1 MAAVWVTDLITVDED
16 ATVVEAA
23 AEMLRHEIRHLVVHN
38 WRGEFIGL
46 VSLRDVLAVLVDAM
60 DPAVWLLI
68 QETLA
73 GRTGSWPAFP
83 ARLPDGWR
91 AELHASTAG
100 NLDQDAIAASLAAT
114 SESAKASTL
123 ATAAEADWEHY
134 NRLGDEA
141 ARLDPSGCGNTG
153 PTDPV
158 AAAEASV
165 ACSVQVVFSGYND
178 PAYTGHGVF
187 DTSAYA
193 DDVIA
198 NDRYGID
205 SDPVPYQ
212 RAADHQRSLEDRLLY
227 LSILVVLALALFTLA
242 RLVKSRRRLLALCV
256 PGWLLLAGTIAL
268 FVATEA

>member
-1 MAAVWVTDLITVDED
+1 MSIL
-16 ATVVEAA
+16 
-23 AEMLRHEIRHLVVHN
+23 
-38 WRGEFIGL
+38 G
-46 VSLRDVLAVLVDAM
+46 
-60 DPAVWLLI
+60 
-68 QETLA
+68 
-73 GRTGSWPAFP
+73 AF
-83 ARLPDGWR
+83 LGWR
-91 AELHASTAG
+91 AELHASTAS

-141 ARLDPSGCGNTG
+141 SRLDPSGCTNASN
-153 PTDPV
+153 DSI
-158 AAAEASV
+158 AAAEANV

-187 DTSAYA
+187 DTSAFA

-212 RAADHQRSLEDRLLY
+212 RAAEHQRNLEDRLLY

-242 RLVKSRRRLLALCV
+242 RLVKSRRRLLALCL
-256 PGWLLLAGTIAL
+256 PGWVVLAGAIAL
-268 FVATEA
+268 FVTTEA